1 LAEGPRTTT
10 NGHGLEEL
18 FELLR
23 IRSVSSDGK
32 HPAELREAADWV
44 SRLIG
49 DARVVEGYGN
59 PIVDGLIPASADGAP
74 TVVAYGHYD
83 VQAPGPRELWLSD
96 PFEPEVRDQWLYA
109 RGASDDKG
117 NFYAL
122 LRSALDLAAEGNLPV
137 NVRVLADGE
146 EEIGGHSVLDYLET
160 IPEQLDAAVIFDG
173 GMADAETPAITNGLR
188 GLVGFQVKVTSA
200 DKELHSGLYGG
211 VAADAVRDLMTVLS
225 AVIGTPDILAAGVS
239 PPSDSELAGWKTLR
253 SGAEMLAD
261 GGARPTDGTA
271 AEEFYVRTG
280 ARPSLT
286 VHSVA
291 AGDPT
296 LHKTS
301 ISPYA
306 LASLSLRLAPGQ
318 DPAPMAVEL
327 ERLLRD
333 ACPAHAELELTPW
346 SSGEPALVPPDDP
359 ILRAGAAAIE
369 RATGVAP
376 LTVRSGGSI
385 PIMAAL
391 VARGT
396 PTVLSG
402 FGSAEDNIHSPNERI
417 RLRNLEW
424 AHASA
429 RELFLEFGTAIRD
442 GSPAGA

>member
-1 LAEGPRTTT
+1 M
-10 NGHGLEEL
+10 
-18 FELLR
+18 
-23 IRSVSSDGK
+23 
-32 HPAELREAADWV
+32 
-44 SRLIG
+44 
-49 DARVVEGYGN
+49 
-59 PIVDGLIPASADGAP
+59 DGLIPATGDGAP

-83 VQAPGPRELWLSD
+83 VQAPGPSELWQSD
-96 PFEPEVRDQWLYA
+96 PFQPEVRDGYLYA

-122 LRSALDLAAEGNLPV
+122 LRGALDLAAEGNLPV

-188 GLVGFQVKVTSA
+188 GVIGFQVRLTSA

-211 VAADAVRDLMTVLS
+211 AAADAVRDLISVLS
-225 AVIGTPDILAAGVS
+225 AVIGTPDSLAAGAT
-239 PPSDSELAGWKTLR
+239 PPSDSEIAGWKTLR

-261 GGARPTDGTA
+261 GGARPRDETA
-271 AEEFYVRTG
+271 GEEFYLRTG

-301 ISPYA
+301 ISPVA

-318 DPAPMAVEL
+318 DPGPMAAEL
-327 ERLLRD
+327 ERLLRE
-333 ACPAHAELELTPW
+333 ACPAHAQLELTPW
-346 SSGEPALVPPDDP
+346 PSGSPALVPPDDP
-359 ILRAGAAAIE
+359 ILLAGAAAIQ
-369 RATGVAP
+369 RATGIAP

-402 FGSAEDNIHSPNERI
+402 FGTAEDNIHSPNERI

-424 AHASA
+424 AQAA
-429 RELFLEFGTAIRD
+429 GREIFLGLGEAVAT
-442 GSPAGA
+442 

>member
-1 LAEGPRTTT
+1 
-10 NGHGLEEL
+10 
-18 FELLR
+18 
-23 IRSVSSDGK
+23 
-32 HPAELREAADWV
+32 
-44 SRLIG
+44 
-49 DARVVEGYGN
+49 
-59 PIVDGLIPASADGAP
+59 
-74 TVVAYGHYD
+74 VVAYGHYD
-83 VQAPGPRELWLSD
+83 VQAPGPSELWQSD
-96 PFEPEVRDQWLYA
+96 PFQPEVRDGFLYA

-122 LRSALDLAAEGNLPV
+122 LRAALDLAAEGNLPV

-188 GLVGFQVKVTSA
+188 GVVGFQMRITSA

-211 VAADAVRDLMTVLS
+211 AAADAVRDLVSVVS
-225 AVIGTPDILAAGVS
+225 AVIGTPEALAAGAT
-239 PPSDSELAGWKTLR
+239 PPSATELAGWKTLR

-261 GGARPTDGTA
+261 GGARPADATA
-271 AEEFYVRTG
+271 GDEFYVRTG
-280 ARPSLT
+280 ARPSVT
-286 VHSVA
+286 VHSLA

-301 ISPYA
+301 ISPVA

-318 DPAPMAVEL
+318 DAEKMGAEL
-327 ERLLRD
+327 ERLLRG
-333 ACPAHAELELTPW
+333 ACPPHAQLELTPW
-346 SSGEPALVPPDDP
+346 PSGSPALVPPDDP
-359 ILRAGAAAIE
+359 ILQAGATAIQ
-369 RATGVAP
+369 RATGIAP

-385 PIMAAL
+385 PVMAAL

-402 FGSAEDNIHSPNERI
+402 FGTAEDNIHSPNERI

-424 AHASA
+424 AQASA
-429 RELFLEFGTAIRD
+429 RELFLGLGPAI
-442 GSPAGA
+442 SAEV